1 MKPLLLIFFGLLF
14 TVFYSC
20 EEPFNLIEPE
30 PYSGIIFEKSIGG
43 QLDDIGYEAI
53 IYNEELYIIGT
64 SGSFGEPNGDHYLV
78 KMDLEGNVIWEKTY
92 GGAAAEEGFNLIAT
106 NDGNFVLIGSTQS
119 KGNGMKD
126 IHIIKVNPNG
136 DVLWEK
142 TLGGALDDAPI
153 SIIETASN
161 EFCISATTESF
172 GAGSRDIYLIWID
185 QNGST
190 IREKY
195 YGGSDID
202 GSTELLE
209 IENNELMIFAYTAN
223 FGATSR
229 DLYLMKLSS
238 TGDSLWS
245 QRYGGND
252 YEESQDMVRTP
263 GGGYLL
269 HGHSA
274 STDPIHNM
282 FTVKVAEDG
291 SVIWEKNFG
300 EAMHDGGQ
308 AILIN
313 EVGNYVLIGRSMSF
327 GNGDRNIFMVTTNT
341 DGVELSR
348 DIIGGERDDLGQDIL
363 EHNGYY
369 YIIGHTNSFNDNMND
384 LYVVKYKW
392 H

>member
-1 MKPLLLIFFGLLF
+1 
-14 TVFYSC
+14 
-20 EEPFNLIEPE
+20 
-30 PYSGIIFEKSIGG
+30 
-43 QLDDIGYEAI
+43 
-53 IYNEELYIIGT
+53 
-64 SGSFGEPNGDHYLV
+64 
-78 KMDLEGNVIWEKTY
+78 
-92 GGAAAEEGFNLIAT
+92 LIAT

-136 DVLWEK
+136 DVIWEK

-153 SIIETASN
+153 SIIETAAN
-161 EFCISATTESF
+161 EFCIAGTTESF

-202 GSTELLE
+202 GSTEQFE
-209 IENNELMIFAYTAN
+209 IENNELMLYAYTAN

-263 GGGYLL
+263 GGGGYLL

-291 SVIWEKNFG
+291 SVI
-300 EAMHDGGQ
+300 
-308 AILIN
+308 
-313 EVGNYVLIGRSMSF
+313 
-327 GNGDRNIFMVTTNT
+327 
-341 DGVELSR
+341 
-348 DIIGGERDDLGQDIL
+348 
-363 EHNGYY
+363 
-369 YIIGHTNSFNDNMND
+369 
-384 LYVVKYKW
+384 
-392 H
+392 